1 MRRWLLWLLLLPR
14 LRPVLGTR
22 SLCAFSVQSDF
33 VRGKGERPSCTH
45 ETAAAAAAGKT
56 WGESGCFDCFLLP
69 PPQLLSNRI
78 HREGWS
84 IVGVTHVFLSKAFG
98 CVVVPPGGQSA
109 PQKGA
114 LQGGSGDGAGGAGR
128 SPRTYSTSFLEGT

>member
-1 MRRWLLWLLLLPR
+1 MPFQFRATLFEGRVNVLPAPTKQLLLL
-14 LRPVLGTR
+14 LLGRPGVSPGV
-22 SLCAFSVQSDF
+22 S
-33 VRGKGERPSCTH
+33 
-45 ETAAAAAAGKT
+45 TA
-56 WGESGCFDCFLLP
+56 SSFP